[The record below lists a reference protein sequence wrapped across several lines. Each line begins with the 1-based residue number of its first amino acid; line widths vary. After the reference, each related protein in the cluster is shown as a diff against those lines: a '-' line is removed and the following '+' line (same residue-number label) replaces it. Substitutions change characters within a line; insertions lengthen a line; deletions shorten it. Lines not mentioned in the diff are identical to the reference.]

1 MENQDIVALR
11 YIIIYHFTKFEVFI
25 YRQKK
30 VDSVRCYLLFSLRPT
45 SFRRWPMLRQCC
57 WKKKKRNARTSVMS
71 RARLT
76 YITCEAVCAACAYA
90 NRPGS
95 LTSSSFSSSCTCL
108 YFTVPFRVG
117 VCLSRLRSRKT
128 RKSPFVLEYA
138 KFSQEF
144 PNDPIIGWKSIRE

>member
-1 MENQDIVALR
+1 MENQVIVALR
-11 YIIIYHFTKFEVFI
+11 YIIIYHFTKFEIFI
-25 YRQKK
+25 YKQKK

-45 SFRRWPMLRQCC
+45 FFRRWPMLRQCC
-57 WKKKKRNARTSVMS
+57 WKKKKKKRTYVRNESCAPHVYNVRSGVRCM
-71 RARLT
+71 R
-76 YITCEAVCAACAYA
+76 ICESP
-90 NRPGS
+90 RIPS
-95 LTSSSFSSSCTCL
+95 LLLLLLFRTCL